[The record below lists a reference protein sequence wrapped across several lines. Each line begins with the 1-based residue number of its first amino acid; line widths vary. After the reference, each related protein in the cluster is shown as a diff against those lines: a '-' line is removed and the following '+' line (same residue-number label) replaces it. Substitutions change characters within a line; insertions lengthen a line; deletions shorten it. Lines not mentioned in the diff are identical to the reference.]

1 MYRAATAQ
9 QVMYCGAAVRNRE
22 PVDEAFF
29 FLSGRAIIARSAH
42 GTHALSREPHSQK
55 QIFAVKS

>member
-1 MYRAATAQ
+1 
-9 QVMYCGAAVRNRE
+9 MYCGAAVRNRE

-42 GTHALSREPHSQK
+42 GTHALSREPHSEK